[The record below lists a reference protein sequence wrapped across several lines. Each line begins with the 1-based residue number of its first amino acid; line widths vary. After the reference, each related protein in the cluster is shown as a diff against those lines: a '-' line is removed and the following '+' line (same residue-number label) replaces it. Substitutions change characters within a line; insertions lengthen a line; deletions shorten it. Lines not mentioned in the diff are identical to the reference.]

1 MALKYKGDRPKGT
14 FYGNDEGVWRY
25 TEGYP
30 LGLRREGWNWS
41 ASIGLS
47 SKNDWKNLS
56 VDGASEQN
64 RGFRKAL
71 REIVREYPEVAG
83 YLISFD
89 GPYMPVS
96 RLVGGTAPEP
106 ESRIDL
112 GKQTYYHGTSS
123 DVLDAILSDGL
134 MPRGQTNV
142 EPVFG
147 VEFGARPSR
156 AEAVYLTTQLG
167 LAQSAANSAA
177 RKRRGDPVI
186 LEVTGLH
193 HDHFQP
199 DEDSRESD
207 AVKSL
212 ERMGSVAY
220 VGRIRPRNIRVYA
233 MDEGSGWNK
242 WASAARVASRYA
254 ATTPLPPS
262 FPKTEIGLMTAAEF
276 IAFRNPQGKFHDSD
290 AYDFDL
296 MKMNMDHSFRSEDY
310 RFNEYEIEKNP
321 RGAKVTRDGN
331 LVAVIH
337 NGTMYLEDPKHK
349 NKIVTQWRDQRGEDH
364 DLDVTKYKK
373 VKYLAEKMPLISAP
387 ARNNLAAYPVL
398 LQNLIVKGE
407 PMTLRAEKTPSLNEM
422 VNLAVLNSEG
432 LEVAVAQNEW
442 GATLFV
448 VAQEYRGKGL
458 GKIIGKKWYELN
470 PSSGS
475 GGFTEAGKANALA
488 LWEDRVKEFMGR
500 GWYSELIREGRLTHQ
515 QVKAILAGIGQRSP
529 RPAEP
534 EELDETKPTG
544 DVLIYVDEDNISFI
558 VYDRAFLEDPDVR
571 FIHGYGFL
579 RGNPHQ
585 GTYFFA
591 LDYDRPFAD
600 LVTRVG
606 LQMAKNGGDYP
617 LYDGEGYSDTLELD
631 GIPGIEREGDYFTLT
646 KDLLPGL
653 GVLARKER
661 GIRRAM
667 DPYDEKFYLLQEQ
680 ANAKW
685 R

>member
-1 MALKYKGDRPKGT
+1 MSKEAIENLVGKIDPSSVIKDEIKPRDVREQLEALLPDKSSWTPVGQEIGGEAGFGEFKLPRKLLTPHVSSKTMTLYRGISDGREYEAALKGKIILGGMP
-14 FYGNDEGVWRY
+14 GV
-25 TEGYP
+25 
-30 LGLRREGWNWS
+30 LRQWGHDVKYLTPN
-41 ASIGLS
+41 
-47 SKNDWKNLS
+47 
-56 VDGASEQN
+56 
-64 RGFRKAL
+64 
-71 REIVREYPEVAG
+71 REYASRFGSVITYRFSGRLLGPCHEETLLGTYVHTAADTFIGEGLPKAIGSLCDGVYGPEHGVG
-83 YLISFD
+83 RVMTYGILDFSKLEIID
-89 GPYMPVS
+89 IEVDMVYRRVGNGS
-96 RLVGGTAPEP
+96 RP
-106 ESRIDL
+106 
-112 GKQTYYHGTSS
+112 
-123 DVLDAILSDGL
+123 
-134 MPRGQTNV
+134 MPR
-142 EPVFG
+142 
-147 VEFGARPSR
+147 
-156 AEAVYLTTQLG
+156 Y
-167 LAQSAANSAA
+167 
-177 RKRRGDPVI
+177 
-186 LEVTGLH
+186 
-193 HDHFQP
+193 
-199 DEDSRESD
+199 
-207 AVKSL
+207 
-212 ERMGSVAY
+212 MGKV
-220 VGRIRPRNIRVYA
+220 
-233 MDEGSGWNK
+233 
-242 WASAARVASRYA
+242 ASAARVASRYA

-262 FPKTEIGLMTAAEF
+262 FPDTEPGLMTAAEF

-558 VYDRAFLEDPDVR
+558 VYDRAFLEDPDDR

-579 RGNPHQ
+579 RSNPHQ

-591 LDYDRPFAD
+591 LDYDWPFAD